1 MFMNVI
7 LRILGMVR
15 NLSFS
20 SSESPVYVRYAYNV
34 NDNIIVIYKKTK
46 HHSYSQSA
54 ELLICIST
62 FYYHDANL

>member
-20 SSESPVYVRYAYNV
+20 SSESPVYVRYASNI
-34 NDNIIVIYKKTK
+34 NGNIIVIYKEQCEEEARATPGP
-46 HHSYSQSA
+46 
-54 ELLICIST
+54 T
-62 FYYHDANL
+62 